1 MWRSGNLE
9 LNGRQYIFEILMNEF
24 PGRLGIFGGRII
36 QLYLYDDQDQIV
48 AEYSNTKWNV
58 SPERGTDASEL
69 VKVITKEH
77 NFRKRKYAA

>member
-9 LNGRQYIFEILMNEF
+9 VNGRQYIFEILMNEF

-48 AEYSNTKWNV
+48 AEFGNRQWIV
-58 SPERGTDASEL
+58 SPERGTDAYET
-69 VKVITKEH
+69 VKIITKEH
-77 NFRKRKYAA
+77 NFRKRKRAA

>member
-48 AEYSNTKWNV
+48 AEYSKLTWTV
-58 SPERGTDASEL
+58 APEKGTDAYEL